1 MEMTARKTE
10 LTYASR
16 FTLSEDGVNE
26 DGEEHEML
34 GVLRFGFAVEFILVV
49 EIEGLESFPEV
60 AITVGDER
68 GCLDGGFGWE
78 EGEDVAEYRVW

>member
-1 MEMTARKTE
+1 MEMAARKTK

-16 FTLSEDGVNE
+16 LTLSEDGVNE

-34 GVLRFGFAVEFILVV
+34 GVLVFGFAVEFILVV
-49 EIEGLESFPEV
+49 EIEGLKSLPEV
-60 AITVGDER
+60 AKMAGDEG

-78 EGEDVAEYRVW
+78 EGEDVAE